1 MKKILVVIL
10 VLFAVIFG
18 TIFALNTE
26 KDDEEMQKVN
36 LYVRA
41 MRSAFEA
48 ENGGNEFIAI
58 KLNTLEGL
66 SSVGEKIVLKEFEDL
81 SPNVYDFEDI
91 KGDKSKF
98 EFEGGDPSRAINGSV
113 LWVDLEEH
121 KGSSYKMKATSWF
134 GNLGSVT
141 IEYDVTFIDGA
152 WRLTEISRSIS

>member
-1 MKKILVVIL
+1 MKKILAVIL
-10 VLFAVIFG
+10 VVGIVILGAIIAFF
-18 TIFALNTE
+18 TV

-58 KLNTLEGL
+58 KLDTLEGL
-66 SSVGEKIVLKEFEDL
+66 SSVGKKIVLKEFDDL

-98 EFEGGDPSRAINGSV
+98 EFEGEDPSRAINGSV
-113 LWVDLEEH
+113 LWIDLEEY
-121 KGSSYKMKATSWF
+121 KDSSYKIKATSWF

-141 IEYDVTFIDGA
+141 IEYDVNFIDGA
-152 WRLTEISRSIS
+152 WRLTEVSRSIS